1 MGEIADDVYC
11 GFLCQMCLCMIDEDA
26 PGYPR
31 TCKDCQP
38 RKRKR
43 RKKRKGK
50 KKEPTP

>member
-11 GFLCQMCLCMIDEDA
+11 GFLCQMCLCMID
-26 PGYPR
+26 GYPR